1 MKKLRMVLL
10 AGLLIA
16 AFCAPAHAWEFAMTG
31 NFQWVYEYHAQGG
44 QNGFFGTQN
53 VVNPALVAAGAPN
66 WNSTNFWMGSRL
78 LGGTQYGLVTGLDGS
93 INYQRMVMN
102 PEIRVN
108 PAIRIRG
115 QYWIGGLQS
124 YDITT
129 V

>member
-16 AFCAPAHAWEFAMTG
+16 ALCAPAQAWEFAMTG

-44 QNGFFGTQN
+44 QNGFFGAQN
-53 VVNPALVAAGAPN
+53 VVNPALVAPGAPN
-66 WNSTNFWMGSRL
+66 WNAMNFWMGSRQ

-115 QYWIGGLQS
+115 QDLDRRLS
-124 YDITT
+124 EL
-129 V
+129 